1 MKSAAVERY
10 ERILAADPRSRAF
23 VELARALLEE
33 GDPARA
39 ADVCLRGLEHHPG
52 SIQGRVVL
60 GRALLALGRERSA
73 VAAFEAAAA
82 VEPENPYALNLA
94 CEALVERGLAG
105 RAPHLF
111 ERAAAL
117 QPTGERAREW
127 LERSR
132 RESGE
137 LSPLPPE
144 EPDAPGSTGGP
155 GAAQASGGQGAGP
168 ASADAGSA
176 PGPEAE
182 DGRGAGTAGP
192 ACPGAA
198 DSAERGEAEAGDAG
212 AASAGAP
219 RGASGEPPASAGDAT
234 PPPLRRPPGPPR
246 LRGPRPDAAAA
257 PGAGDP
263 EPSDLLAVLP
273 AVAAPTSSVAAAEP
287 DHEETARIASAYEK
301 EVRSQLLAAEPP
313 APPVPRRRFLAVT
326 ATARAVLAVAGGGIT
341 YFAVRRAHRS
351 EDARALVESARR
363 GLLRDTAGSIRDAA
377 RALAAARQLDPGA
390 PEPRE
395 LAAVAA
401 ALLWS
406 DHGDGAGRDLAAGL
420 LAAGDAGD
428 ASPVVRALLAAAP
441 AERAE
446 ALAVLAGAPA
456 SRHVPAEAAAARL
469 LLGRGDDTAALGRL
483 EAAARST
490 PPSLRALA
498 ALGDHALRAGAPE
511 DALRWHLA
519 ALAAHATH
527 PGAAAGAGEA
537 RLALRR
543 DVPAAIAALRGVEG
557 DPDSAPSASE
567 RLRLE
572 IVTAR
577 LLAVDGQR
585 AAALERLDRAEERE
599 PSAPDVPMAMAEMLL
614 ESGACDRAEPE
625 ARRAL
630 ALAGGGSG
638 RARLLVAR
646 AQLCLGRDRE
656 LLRGTE
662 GAASREIRLLR
673 AQARL
678 AAGDAR
684 GALGELEATGRG
696 GRMAADAAGWYAIA
710 LEASGRSGQARA
722 TVARLLAL
730 ARPPVPALL
739 AAAAV
744 ARGAGRLDEAE
755 RHLRTAVERD
765 ALPSPDPEAV
775 EPHCALGRLLVARG
789 RVPEGITELARAA
802 AWNPFHAE
810 AQVALGDAR
819 LAVGDAA
826 GARDAFRAAAA
837 AAPAAGPALRGLA
850 RAWLAAGD
858 PLEARRAADRAVA
871 ADPGSAQSWLVA
883 AQVALAQGDRRAA
896 QRFAEKAR
904 RLDGGGAAGAEA
916 KRILARARG

>member
-1 MKSAAVERY
+1 
-10 ERILAADPRSRAF
+10 
-23 VELARALLEE
+23 
-33 GDPARA
+33 
-39 ADVCLRGLEHHPG
+39 
-52 SIQGRVVL
+52 
-60 GRALLALGRERSA
+60 
-73 VAAFEAAAA
+73 
-82 VEPENPYALNLA
+82 
-94 CEALVERGLAG
+94 
-105 RAPHLF
+105 
-111 ERAAAL
+111 
-117 QPTGERAREW
+117 
-127 LERSR
+127 
-132 RESGE
+132 
-137 LSPLPPE
+137 
-144 EPDAPGSTGGP
+144 
-155 GAAQASGGQGAGP
+155 
-168 ASADAGSA
+168 
-176 PGPEAE
+176 
-182 DGRGAGTAGP
+182 
-192 ACPGAA
+192 
-198 DSAERGEAEAGDAG
+198 
-212 AASAGAP
+212 
-219 RGASGEPPASAGDAT
+219 
-234 PPPLRRPPGPPR
+234 
-246 LRGPRPDAAAA
+246 
-257 PGAGDP
+257 
-263 EPSDLLAVLP
+263 
-273 AVAAPTSSVAAAEP
+273 
-287 DHEETARIASAYEK
+287 
-301 EVRSQLLAAEPP
+301 VRSQLLAADPP
-313 APPVPRRRFLAVT
+313 APPVPRRRFLAVA
-326 ATARAVLAVAGGGIT
+326 ATALAVLAVAGGGIT

-363 GLLRDTAGSIRDAA
+363 GLLRDTAGSVRDAA
-377 RALAAARQLDPGA
+377 RALAAARQLEPGA

-395 LAAVAA
+395 LAAVAG

-406 DHGDGAGRDLAAGL
+406 DSGDRAGRDLAAGL

-428 ASPVVRALLAAAP
+428 ASPVVRALLAATP
-441 AERAE
+441 AERTE

-519 ALAAHATH
+519 ALAAHSTH

-775 EPHCALGRLLVARG
+775 EPHCALGRLLLARG

-837 AAPAAGPALRGLA
+837 AAPADGPALRGLA